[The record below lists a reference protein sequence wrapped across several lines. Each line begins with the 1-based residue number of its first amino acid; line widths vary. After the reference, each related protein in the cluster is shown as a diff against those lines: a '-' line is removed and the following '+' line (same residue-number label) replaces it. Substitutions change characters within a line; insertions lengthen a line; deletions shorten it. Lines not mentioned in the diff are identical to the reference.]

1 MYLNFNKKKVI
12 YKPRNTVSHSF
23 DKVMYVSC
31 IQISHNYYEL
41 TALLNYTYSF
51 NNIKTLIPIKVII
64 DNETYLKI
72 NETNFGIWI
81 KYNSSL
87 FNCKYLYIYQNLN
100 NNKLVF
106 KTTKN
111 DNYLSNNTINSYN
124 HKLIFKAFLS
134 SNHIME
140 YIK

>member
-1 MYLNFNKKKVI
+1 MNFSFNKKRVI
-12 YKPRNTVSHSF
+12 YKPRNTVIHSF

-31 IQISHNYYEL
+31 NQISHNYYEL
-41 TALLNYTYSF
+41 TVLLNYIYSF
-51 NNIKTLIPIKVII
+51 NEIKTLIPIKLII

-72 NETNFGIWI
+72 NKINFGIWI

-87 FNCKYLYIYQNLN
+87 FNNKYLYIYQNLN
-100 NNKLVF
+100 NNKLIF

-111 DNYLSNNTINSYN
+111 DNYLNYNTINQYN
-124 HKLIFKAFLS
+124 HKLVFKGFLNN
-134 SNHIME
+134 SNILE